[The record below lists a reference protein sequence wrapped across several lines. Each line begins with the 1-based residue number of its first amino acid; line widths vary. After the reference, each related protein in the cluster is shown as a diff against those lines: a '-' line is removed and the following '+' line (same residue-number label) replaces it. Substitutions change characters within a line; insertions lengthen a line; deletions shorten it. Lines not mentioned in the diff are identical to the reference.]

1 MAMTAAP
8 WYPIIYIR
16 GYAGTQG
23 EVEET
28 VADPYMGFNRG
39 STKLRQQWDRSVI
52 RHVFESPLVRLM
64 KDYGYSDAYADGAEL
79 TGRETIP
86 WRTVWIYRYYEEVS
100 GELGSG
106 KRPEIEQYAEGLGNF
121 LRDIRDRICGDS
133 QRARDGFRVY
143 LVAHS
148 MGGLVARC
156 WLQNTRLREEDP
168 VVAEKLFTYATPHR
182 GIDLRLIGNIPRFVQ
197 INNTENF
204 NQERMRK
211 YLRISSKKVPVHSL
225 DGKFPPERCF
235 SLVGTNARDYEVA
248 GGLSRAAVGPM
259 SDGLVQIRNAYID
272 DAPRAFVHRA
282 HSGHFG
288 VVNSE
293 EGYQNLRRF
302 FFGDL
307 RVDGQLEVEAITLPR
322 KVQRAKDRGSEVRA
336 SYHIEVCAN
345 VRDTRWYLHRR
356 TLDEG
361 SAIIAGYDAMVKARK
376 PVKLF
381 TQFLSSAAIVTR
393 SSYMG
398 FSVDLGVLVP
408 EYSVGGRLLFED
420 HFEGSYIFRDKLN
433 MFVKAEDGRLRVK
446 HGWDRE
452 RTNAAG
458 ETVTLE
464 ETDGRWSLTVPVEK
478 ETAPGI
484 RAKLRLT
491 FSA

>member
-1 MAMTAAP
+1 MSEAP
-8 WYPIIYIR
+8 WYPVIYIR

-39 STKLRQQWDRSVI
+39 STKLRQLWDRSVI

-64 KDYGYSDAYADGAEL
+64 KDHGYSDAYADGTEL
-79 TGRETIP
+79 TGRDAVP

-100 GELGSG
+100 RELGSG
-106 KRPEIEQYAEGLGNF
+106 ERPEIEQYAEGLGTF
-121 LRDIRDRICGDS
+121 LRDIRDRTCGDS
-133 QRARDGFRVY
+133 QRAREAFRVY

-156 WLQNTRLREEDP
+156 WLQNTRLQEDDP

-182 GIDLRLIGNIPRFVQ
+182 GIDLRLIGNIPRFVR
-197 INNTENF
+197 INNSENF
-204 NQERMRK
+204 NEEQMRK
-211 YLRISSKKVPVHSL
+211 YLKISSKKVPVHSL
-225 DGKFPPERCF
+225 DGKFPPQRCF

-248 GGLSRAAVGPM
+248 GGLSSAAVGPM

-282 HSGHFG
+282 HSGHYG

-302 FFGDL
+302 LFGDL
-307 RVDGQLEVEAITLPR
+307 RVDGHLEVESITLPT
-322 KVQRAKDRGSEVRA
+322 KVQRAKERGSEVRA
-336 SYHIEVCAN
+336 SYHIEVCVN

-361 SAIIAGYDAMVKARK
+361 SAIIAGYDTMVKSGK
-376 PVKLF
+376 PVTLF
-381 TQFLSSAAIVTR
+381 TQFLSSAAIVKR

-398 FSVDLGVLVP
+398 FSVDLRVLVP
-408 EYSVGGRLLFED
+408 EYRVGGRFLFED

-433 MFVKAEDGRLRVK
+433 LFVKREDDRLRVK
-446 HGWDRE
+446 HGWDQE

-458 ETVTLE
+458 STEILAE
-464 ETDGRWSLTVPVEK
+464 ADGRWSLTVPVTK
-478 ETAPGI
+478 ESAPGI
-484 RAKLRLT
+484 GAKLRLT
-491 FSA
+491 FSGW